1 MPSQRDAAARSQR
14 VQLAHVGQ
22 SPLDGDV
29 RRQRLARGRGL
40 QKAGQARPSRC
51 RGCQVHRAA
60 VFNDHREPG
69 LLVAR
74 IIVRP
79 KVELQRPD
87 PAGAEVDGDLTGK
100 R

>member
-1 MPSQRDAAARSQR
+1 
-14 VQLAHVGQ
+14 
-22 SPLDGDV
+22 
-29 RRQRLARGRGL
+29 
-40 QKAGQARPSRC
+40 
-51 RGCQVHRAA
+51 VHRAA